1 MTIPFI
7 ELELSDTNC
16 VRQVTNVSRGHVLLR
31 TILTRLWSSGNYP
44 GLQDMA
50 RTFEVLQAGMA
61 YQWYAPV
68 VCTSTGY
75 ELQPVWVNVCVRSKF
90 DKGYVLRSTH
100 CETAAVRP
108 QDIPRCGRPAPGL
121 APTQHLCIVFQ
132 SRVRVLDVIRN
143 AHSAAYVFCFHRVL
157 KYWAGCGW
165 KKVNF
170 REEMDQ
176 RLPQPMIM
184 PIAFPHLR
192 LLWWKKEKL
201 CKDTLHIWVSISN
214 QTIYFTLSMGPLNNL
229 ILI

>member
-1 MTIPFI
+1 MSWVHFESEGNRFDDTIHWI
-7 ELELSDTNC
+7 GKSDTNC

-31 TILTRLWSSGNYP
+31 TILTTLRSSGNYP

-68 VCTSTGY
+68 HCTGY

-100 CETAAVRP
+100 CETA
-108 QDIPRCGRPAPGL
+108 GRRTFPDAAAL
-121 APTQHLCIVFQ
+121 LRDLHQHNISALSSKAAYVCSMWYVT
-132 SRVRVLDVIRN
+132 RTVL
-143 AHSAAYVFCFHRVL
+143 AAYVFCFHRVL

-192 LLWWKKEKL
+192 LLWWKKEK
-201 CKDTLHIWVSISN
+201 
-214 QTIYFTLSMGPLNNL
+214 
-229 ILI
+229 

>member
-1 MTIPFI
+1 MG
-7 ELELSDTNC
+7 E
-16 VRQVTNVSRGHVLLR
+16 
-31 TILTRLWSSGNYP
+31 Y
-44 GLQDMA
+44 
-50 RTFEVLQAGMA
+50 
-61 YQWYAPV
+61 
-68 VCTSTGY
+68 
-75 ELQPVWVNVCVRSKF
+75 VCVRSKF

-143 AHSAAYVFCFHRVL
+143 AHSAAYVFHRVL

-192 LLWWKKEKL
+192 LLWWKNSAKIL
-201 CKDTLHIWVSISN
+201 RISVSQFQNEPYTDCIVYE
-214 QTIYFTLSMGPLNNL
+214 TFE
-229 ILI
+229 